1 MALQTLDGRVIQVW
15 QLSKHSSSEGCL
27 ELSFLLLRGSSPM
40 LICETAGVTYVNL
53 GRRNQ
58 EVVVYCVFL
67 THLANIRHCS
77 LPVSSPASWRIWCPF
92 CTDRVI
98 VHIVHV
104 WGEPMWHYWRTNNY
118 DTDTLSH
125 TYWTASHR
133 ANCSSKSRYIALA
146 GTLHKIMPQQ
156 YNTI

>member
-40 LICETAGVTYVNL
+40 LICETAGATYVNL

-77 LPVSSPASWRIWCPF
+77 PWDP
-92 CTDRVI
+92 
-98 VHIVHV
+98 
-104 WGEPMWHYWRTNNY
+104 
-118 DTDTLSH
+118 
-125 TYWTASHR
+125 
-133 ANCSSKSRYIALA
+133 
-146 GTLHKIMPQQ
+146 GTLGQQ
-156 YNTI
+156 DHPVIYFFRPLFHRIYYGAFIFF